1 NGGQRHPGKP
11 AHRVAHR
18 SARAPSAAEHPGLIH
33 GAGKTSPRECYGFD
47 RLGAGW
53 WAGRMSGTVGFA
65 GREDELSRLLEAL
78 GGGAGLVRVV
88 GDGGVG
94 KARFVAEGMAG
105 AAAGGMVLA
114 RGECLPLASTL
125 PLLPVAEALGELSR
139 LDGGRLLAAAL
150 DAAPEY
156 VRAEVGR
163 LVPGADPGGEGV
175 PRGWGWPRGRGGEVG
190 RGARGG

>member
-1 NGGQRHPGKP
+1 MDLTGWAHAGG
-11 AHRVAHR
+11 
-18 SARAPSAAEHPGLIH
+18 
-33 GAGKTSPRECYGFD
+33 
-47 RLGAGW
+47 LGACRGRWGLPAVRTNCRGCWRRWAGAAGWGW
-53 WAGRMSGTVGFA
+53 WGERGGGGEGGVG
-65 GREDELSRLLEAL
+65 G
-78 GGGAGLVRVV
+78 GGGAGA
-88 GDGGVG
+88 GG
-94 KARFVAEGMAG
+94 
-105 AAAGGMVLA
+105 GGMVLA

-139 LDGGRLLAAAL
+139 LEGGRLLAAAL